1 MDHQG
6 QWDEGQHEVGWR
18 QLTWPACCLTKE
30 CYPAGCC
37 PSVCLL
43 ESLIVE
49 GCGHVVEGGG
59 GGQRSRVAARCPRSA
74 PVRRRRIVHMSMAC
88 RARSARPPSAPIFSE
103 PPLHT
108 STDIAS
114 GARRRP
120 RIISFARSAR
130 QALSRRYC
138 TRRYSVV
145 CSGRW
150 RRSEQARHRAPAGA
164 AAPWLA
170 RWAPEVV
177 SPYGLKPRTASQ
189 SPCQAPTC
197 GCLLAGACLRVA
209 SSWSPTARAWSGKM
223 SGSCPWPAPAVD
235 TGSSRVFAR
244 TNKSKANSPA
254 QPRTHQRH
262 PTYKCF
268 L

>member
-1 MDHQG
+1 M
-6 QWDEGQHEVGWR
+6 WSKVAVVGNATAYR
-18 QLTWPACCLTKE
+18 RVVHGRRRCAAGASSICPWPAGREAPGPLRRQFFPSRHFILQPTSHQAR
-30 CYPAGCC
+30 AGDPESSPLLAQRARPCHDVTA
-37 PSVCLL
+37 PGGTAWSVP
-43 ESLIVE
+43 
-49 GCGHVVEGGG
+49 GGG
-59 GGQRSRVAARCPRSA
+59 A
-74 PVRRRRIVHMSMAC
+74 
-88 RARSARPPSAPIFSE
+88 
-103 PPLHT
+103 
-108 STDIAS
+108 
-114 GARRRP
+114 
-120 RIISFARSAR
+120 
-130 QALSRRYC
+130 
-138 TRRYSVV
+138 
-145 CSGRW
+145 
-150 RRSEQARHRAPAGA
+150 RSEQARHRAPAGA

-223 SGSCPWPAPAVD
+223 FGSCPWPAPAVD

-254 QPRTHQRH
+254 QPRTHQSH